1 MKQKGENMRL
11 IDADKFKENFIKR
24 FHCDP
29 LVTGWKD
36 SENLSFVLN
45 EEPTVSIKELENLRE
60 TTTFFFVEYGKDS
73 SWVCDRCGGNV
84 KGFESPK
91 YNGYNFC
98 PYCGAKIE

>member
-1 MKQKGENMRL
+1 MRL

-73 SWVCDRCGGNV
+73 SWVCDRCVEMLKDLKVQNIMV
-84 KGFESPK
+84 IIF
-91 YNGYNFC
+91 
-98 PYCGAKIE
+98 AHIVAQR